1 MQHLR
6 QIKAKYLPPTNFRGS
21 RVSITD
27 TRHHKRVTIPWD
39 YKLDYLKSQA
49 TSYLTSR
56 GIKIVGYTDVENSDF
71 IYFYTDDFA
80 TPIK

>member
-6 QIKAKYLPPTNFRGS
+6 QIKVKCLPPTNFKGA

-27 TRHHKRVTIPWD
+27 TRHHKQAIIPWND
-39 YKLDYLKSQA
+39 RLGHLKYQAITYLNNME
-49 TSYLTSR
+49 
-56 GIKIVGYTDVENSDF
+56 INIVGYTDVEGSDF